1 MQRDHRSRRVRAAAA
16 TLAVAALAAAP
27 AGAGARPAIDPP
39 TTQPPAAVHVPAV
52 TTASRDEGFDWGS
65 AGIGAAAGAGLILAG
80 AGTLV
85 VARHSRLRPAR

>member
-1 MQRDHRSRRVRAAAA
+1 MQRHRRSRLARIAGAS
-16 TLAVAALAAAP
+16 LAVAALAAAP
-27 AGAGARPAIDPP
+27 GGAAARPADMPPP
-39 TTQPPAAVHVPAV
+39 THHPAAAQAPAV
-52 TTASRDEGFDWGS
+52 TAVSRDEGFDWGS